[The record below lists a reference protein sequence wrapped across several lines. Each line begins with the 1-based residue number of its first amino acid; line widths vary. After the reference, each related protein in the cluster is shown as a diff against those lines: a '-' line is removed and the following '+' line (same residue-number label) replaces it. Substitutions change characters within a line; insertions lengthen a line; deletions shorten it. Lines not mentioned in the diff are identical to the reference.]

1 VKKSTVLFWLI
12 LLQSL
17 YVNVTAINISGVEKQ
32 MDTLEY
38 RMIGPGIRYTRFV
51 LPDYPLSAYLLT
63 IDQTNPYN
71 FVETFQA
78 GNQVGK
84 TEAMTTAYNRLN
96 TTSHTTLAGV
106 NGNFWIVSGQGQ
118 PTELLGVPHS
128 GSALNGELLTDP
140 NGWNRGHG
148 SIGFA
153 MIDAN
158 KKVWID
164 DIEFAGKVKIPNS
177 GEFPISQINRI
188 RGENE
193 LVLFNNYL
201 GAGKTTRTDNN
212 GTEVFIKPVDN
223 QKWKTN
229 EDVSCV
235 VTRIIA
241 NQGANLLE
249 NGESVLSG
257 NGTAQTFLSALSA
270 GDTLSV
276 NMSVKTLTDNQ
287 YPQVENMITGNALVM
302 KNGNLTDRNYNEAYN
317 SQLYPRT
324 GIGSSQD
331 GKLLYLIVIDKKGT
345 SVGASTATMCNILKA
360 FGADNATSMDG
371 GGSAQMMLDGLI
383 VNNPA
388 DGKERPVANGWFLYH
403 NAPED
408 NHVTQIEFNDLR
420 TELPSL
426 AIYKPTILGYN
437 QYGVLINK
445 SLDNYTLTC
454 SEGLGEITGD
464 GAFIANGS
472 TTSGTLT
479 VTYNNVSIS
488 KRLNIISGNI
498 SFRLD
503 SVLIDQDFEYPVEVQ
518 SISDNETL
526 SIPPA
531 LLTWTI
537 QDHTICT
544 IENGIL
550 KGLKNGKTKL
560 YGMIGATKDSLTVYV
575 QIPENVHLVY
585 DDFGNTINSW
595 KLSASSQLSAILSM
609 SDIPASWTSGL
620 AIKFT
625 YNSGRA
631 PFIKLTNQKPLYAL
645 PDSIKIII
653 NTGDMLID
661 RALISLRANN
671 SKLTVSKEFNSF
683 VTDGGDTEVKYAVSD
698 FFNTEDI
705 AAYPVWLDNFNFYL
719 KAMTENQNY
728 VLAFKEIQLLYGDNN
743 SSGIQN
749 PSAEKG
755 WRVFPNPVQEIITVR
770 LNEHSG
776 NVDYELFNLTGQKV
790 MLQQSVRVDSNIIS
804 IPVKGLTPGYY
815 FLTIRQ
821 NNEKSTLKIIKN

>member
-1 VKKSTVLFWLI
+1 MKKRTVLFWLV

-17 YVNVTAINISGVEKQ
+17 YVNVAAINILGVEKQ

-38 RMIGPGIRYTRFV
+38 RMIGPGISYTRFV
-51 LPDYPLSAYLLT
+51 LPQYPLSAYLLT
-63 IDQTNPYN
+63 IDLTNPYN

-84 TEAMTTAYNRLN
+84 TEAMTAAYSRLN
-96 TTSHTTLAGV
+96 ATSHTTLAGV

-164 DIEFAGKVKIPNS
+164 DIAFAGKVKISNN
-177 GEFPISQINRI
+177 GEYPISQINRM

-212 GTEVFIKPVDN
+212 GTEVFIKPLEN
-223 QKWKTN
+223 QLWKTN

-241 NQGANLLE
+241 NQGANLPE

-257 NGTAQTFLSALSA
+257 NGTAQTFLSALSP

-287 YPQVENMITGNALVM
+287 YPLVEEMITGNALVM
-302 KNGNLTDRNYNEAYN
+302 KDGTLTDRNSNEAYN

-331 GKLLYLIVIDKKGT
+331 GKTLFLIVIDKKGT
-345 SVGASTATMCNILKA
+345 SVGANTATMCGILKA
-360 FGADNATSMDG
+360 FGADDVTTMDG
-371 GGSAQMMLDGLI
+371 GGSAQMMLDGVI

-408 NHVTQIEFNDLR
+408 NNVTQLEFNDLR

-426 AIYKPTILGYN
+426 SLYKPTIIGYN

-445 SLDNYTLTC
+445 NIENYTLTC
-454 SEGLGEITGD
+454 SEGLGEITED
-464 GAFIANGS
+464 GAFVANGS
-472 TTSGTLT
+472 ATNGTLT
-479 VTYNNVSIS
+479 VSYNNVSVTKS
-488 KRLNIISGNI
+488 LKIISGVMTVK
-498 SFRLD
+498 LD
-503 SVLIDQDFEYPVEVQ
+503 SVLIDDRRTYPIEVQ
-518 SISDNETL
+518 SLSDNEIL

-537 QDHTICT
+537 KDNTICT
-544 IENGIL
+544 IENGML
-550 KGLKNGKTKL
+550 KGLKNGKTKV
-560 YGMIGATKDSLTVYV
+560 YGNIGASKDSLTVYV
-575 QIPENVHLVY
+575 EIPENINLVY
-585 DDFGNTINSW
+585 DDFSNTTNSW
-595 KLSASSQLSAILSM
+595 KLSASSQLSATLSM
-609 SDIPASWTSGL
+609 SDIPTSWTAGI
-620 AIKFT
+620 AVKFT
-625 YNSGRA
+625 YKSGRA
-631 PFIKLTNQKPLYAL
+631 PFIKLTNQKTLYSL

-653 NTGDMLID
+653 NTCDMLID
-661 RALISLRANN
+661 RALITLRANN

-683 VTDGGDTEVKYAVSD
+683 VTDGNDTGIKFALSD
-698 FFNTEDI
+698 FFNTDDI
-705 AAYPVWLDNFNFYL
+705 AVYPVWLDNINFYL
-719 KAMTENQNY
+719 EAMTENQHY
-728 VLAFKEIQLLYGDNN
+728 ALAFKEIQLLYGDNN
-743 SSGIQN
+743 FSEIQN
-749 PSAEKG
+749 PSAEKDC
-755 WRVFPNPVQEIITVR
+755 RAYPNPVQNNIFVSFENQTDF
-770 LNEHSG
+770 
-776 NVDYELFNLTGQKV
+776 VDVELFNLSGQKV
-790 MLQQSVRVDSNIIS
+790 MSQQSVRVNANRIS
-804 IPVKGLTPGYY
+804 ISVESLMPGCY
-815 FLTIRQ
+815 FLVIKQ
-821 NNEKSTLKIIKN
+821 NNEKNTFKIIKR